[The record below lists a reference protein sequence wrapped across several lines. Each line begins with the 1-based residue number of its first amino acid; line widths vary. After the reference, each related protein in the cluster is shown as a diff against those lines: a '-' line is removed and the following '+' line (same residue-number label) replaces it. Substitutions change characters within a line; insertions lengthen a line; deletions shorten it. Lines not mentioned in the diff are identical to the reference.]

1 MAWVSRWKS
10 KFVTI
15 DYDNSDSLGV
25 CDRTGF
31 TFNTKDLCRQMEW
44 RGDNLVWTG
53 LMVGRPYLDIPNE
66 QNRPPLVKNDPRP
79 INDARPPTPYPD
91 PEYPVI
97 GTYDQTVESLEN
109 GSFFSEND
117 PPYYVLQYSNAP
129 TPGWKDPNPVPD
141 PNVLLEELRKVT
153 FQ

>member
-1 MAWVSRWKS
+1 
-10 KFVTI
+10 
-15 DYDNSDSLGV
+15 
-25 CDRTGF
+25 
-31 TFNTKDLCRQMEW
+31 MEW